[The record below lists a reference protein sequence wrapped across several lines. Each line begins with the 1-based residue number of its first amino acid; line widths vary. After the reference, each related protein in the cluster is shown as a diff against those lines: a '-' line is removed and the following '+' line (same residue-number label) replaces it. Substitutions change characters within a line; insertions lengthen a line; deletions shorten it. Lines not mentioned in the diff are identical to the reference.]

1 MSKDTEKKSAGE
13 SQQDHSLAA
22 SLFALITIITGTVL
36 ALAGIDLVL
45 PAIPHFPK
53 IFETSVARSQY
64 VLAAF
69 VAGSCLGLFVFASCA
84 KYFDRRTLFAG
95 SLFAYAVV
103 SLIAGLTN
111 DINTLI
117 AVRFFQGAA
126 SSGAAVLAPG
136 LVRRLFSES
145 GAIRA
150 ASAMGSIES
159 LVPAFAPI
167 AGAWLYTAYGWEM
180 SFYVTAVL
188 TLLVCIFVAVRPNIF
203 PAGKPER
210 DRSPKGYIK
219 LLKNGAY
226 VRYAL
231 GHSLVLASLLSFV
244 FSAPAVIENT
254 MGGDIDDFIIMQ
266 IAGIS
271 TFIIV
276 SNLSGWLAAHL
287 NVEKIIWTGT
297 TVSILGGIV
306 LTAYAAYGPN
316 DPDDLV
322 YMFWILN
329 VGLAIR
335 GGPGFMRAIMAAGE
349 DDERASALLIL
360 GIFGITSVATAIVA
374 QFLEYGLIAS
384 AVGALILSTPTL
396 FLMKFLPEYKA
407 DG

>member
-1 MSKDTEKKSAGE
+1 MSKSTEEEADE

-36 ALAGIDLVL
+36 ALAGVDLVL
-45 PAIPHFPK
+45 PAIPNFPD
-53 IFETSVARSQY
+53 IFTTSVARSQY
-64 VLAAF
+64 VIAAF
-69 VAGSCLGLFVFASCA
+69 VAGTCLGLFVFASFA

-95 SLFAYAVV
+95 SLFAYAIV
-103 SLIAGLTN
+103 SFLATLTSNIDILIG
-111 DINTLI
+111 
-117 AVRFFQGAA
+117 VRFIQGAA

-188 TLLVCIFVAVRPNIF
+188 TLLVCVFVAVKPGIF

-210 DRSPKGYIK
+210 DRNPKGYIK

-226 VRYAL
+226 VRYSL

-254 MGGDIDDFIIMQ
+254 MGGDINDFIIMQ

-297 TVSILGGIV
+297 IVSVIGGSV
-306 LTAYAAYGPN
+306 LTLYALYGPN
-316 DPDDLV
+316 DPGDLV

-335 GGPGFMRAIMAAGE
+335 GGPGFMRAIMSAGD
-349 DDERASALLIL
+349 DDERASALMIL
-360 GIFGITSVATAIVA
+360 GIFGIASAATAIVA

-384 AVGALILSTPTL
+384 AVGTLSLSAPGL

-407 DG
+407 DT